1 MLKLSGLTIRREF
14 PLRGTHQYLAALAG
28 LVRQQSPQTGP
39 LLGAVDLITRDRV
52 AGWAFHPNDPGAP
65 VLVEILNG
73 DEPLVRIVANE
84 PRQDVAAAGY
94 GYGNNGFD
102 VRLPPDVYRSRM
114 PRIHVRRASDRAP
127 IRLHQYAKIELLA
140 SEGRKGSEALISPT
154 HPDFDLLAS
163 PITHIFLLELTSRCN
178 LRCVYCAV
186 SQPLYQGVDMDIV
199 DFDSLVQQLKA
210 RRVRMVGVNGHGET
224 TMIRDWDQM
233 VMRLADEGLC
243 ISIITNFARLLRLE
257 ELEAMARIS
266 EIMISVDTHRPELQ

>member
-14 PLRGTHQYLAALAG
+14 PLRGAHQYLAALAG
-28 LVRQQSPQTGP
+28 LVKQQSPQTGP

-52 AGWAFHPNDPGAP
+52 AGWAFHPNNPGAP

-114 PRIHVRRASDRAP
+114 PQIHVRRASDRAP

-140 SEGRKGSEALISPT
+140 SEGREGSEALISTT
-154 HPDFDLLAS
+154 HTDIDLLVS
-163 PITHIFLLELTSRCN
+163 LITHIFILELT
-178 LRCVYCAV
+178 
-186 SQPLYQGVDMDIV
+186 
-199 DFDSLVQQLKA
+199 
-210 RRVRMVGVNGHGET
+210 RRYNMH
-224 TMIRDWDQM
+224 
-233 VMRLADEGLC
+233 
-243 ISIITNFARLLRLE
+243 
-257 ELEAMARIS
+257 
-266 EIMISVDTHRPELQ
+266 